1 MGAQQDPDDV
11 SDRRT
16 LSFKLANETIRVV
29 IIRNEEILQ
38 RSKIIETILHVT
50 SLKKPSTA
58 LYLAAPRILATIIDD
73 HILRDY
79 GLGLLLF
86 DDRRIEETIEAKA
99 SQEPIAAPINREPD
113 KNLLCEF
120 TELKSMYFQM
130 EKTIEAMREEI
141 RTMNQNTTRTP
152 EPSPPTRMESSPPP
166 RPRPY
171 VIPTPNE
178 GPLPSF
184 FNNNPWIEV
193 LSRRGRVEEAPP
205 LAG

>member
-11 SDRRT
+11 SDRRR

-38 RSKIIETILHVT
+38 RSRIIETILHVT
-50 SLKKPSTA
+50 SLKKPLTA

-86 DDRRIEETIEAKA
+86 DDRRIEETIEAKIN
-99 SQEPIAAPINREPD
+99 SELIAAPVNLEPD
-113 KNLLCEF
+113 KNLHSEF
-120 TELKSMYFQM
+120 TELKSMYVQM

-141 RTMNQNTTRTP
+141 RTMNQNTTRTS
-152 EPSPPTRMESSPPP
+152 EPPPPTRIESQPP
-166 RPRPY
+166 RARPY